1 MVDGL
6 LPELEVIRK
15 DFPILAR
22 TLAGGYPLV
31 YLDSANTSQKP
42 QIVIDTM
49 VDHLERHNANVARAM
64 HQLGAE
70 ASEAFE
76 AARDKVAAFINAP
89 SRDEV
94 IFTKNATEA
103 LNLVANTLAWATG
116 DLAIGE
122 GDEVVITEMEHHS
135 NIVPWQL
142 LTERKGATL
151 RWFGLTDDGQLDL
164 SNIDDLITER
174 TKVVS
179 LTWVSNMLGTI
190 NPVAEIARRAHE
202 VGAIVVVDASQAAPQ
217 LPVDVVA
224 SGADLLA
231 FTGHKV
237 VGPTGIGVLWGR
249 RAVLDQLPPFLGGGE
264 MIETVTMERSTY
276 AGIPHKF
283 EAGTPPIVE
292 AVGLGAAVDYLTH
305 IGMENVHAHEQAIT
319 GYALEGLATVPGLT
333 VLGPLD
339 ADPARR
345 SDRVRDRRRPP
356 ARRGPGARLAGHR
369 RTRRPPLRQ
378 AGPRS
383 GSACRARPGC
393 RRTSTRRR
401 PRSTRSSTAWNTPA
415 PTSSWVEMSQELDA
429 LYQEIILDHYKNP
442 HHKGL
447 REPYEAEVHHV
458 NPTCGDEVT
467 LRVHVADGVVEDV
480 SYDAVGCSISQ
491 AATSVMTDLVIG
503 KKVDEAMA
511 IHQEFLTLMQ
521 GRGTVEPDEDV
532 LEDGIAFAGV
542 AKFPARVK
550 CALLSW
556 MAWKDATVQTM
567 EETK

>member
-1 MVDGL
+1 MAPSTPVGL
-6 LPELEVIRK
+6 LPELDVLRK
-15 DFPILAR
+15 DFPILSR
-22 TLAGGYPLV
+22 TLAGGQPLV

-42 QIVIDTM
+42 QVVIDTM

-76 AARDKVAAFINAP
+76 DARDKVASFINAP

-94 IFTKNATEA
+94 IFTKNASEA

-116 DLAIGE
+116 DLAIGA

-151 RWFGLTDDGQLDL
+151 RWFGLTDDGRLDL
-164 SNIDDLITER
+164 SDIDDLITDR

-179 LTWVSNMLGTI
+179 LTWVSNMLGTV

-217 LPVDVVA
+217 LPVDVVE

-264 MIETVTMERSTY
+264 MIETVAMQRSTF

-292 AVGLGAAVDYLTH
+292 AVGLGAAVDYLSH
-305 IGMENVHAHEQAIT
+305 IGMENIHRHEQALT
-319 GYALEGLATVPGLT
+319 GYALEGLATVPGLS

-339 ADPARR
+339 A
-345 SDRVRDRRRPP
+345 SVRGGAISFEIDGVHPHDV
-356 ARRGPGARLAGHR
+356 AQVLDSRGIAVRAGHHCAK
-369 RTRRPPLRQ
+369 P
-378 AGPRS
+378 AH
-383 GSACRARPGC
+383 ARFGVQS
-393 RRTSTRRR
+393 STRMSSYLYTT
-401 PRSTRSSTAWNTPA
+401 PAEIDALVDGLMYTRSYFKLGT
-415 PTSSWVEMSQELDA
+415 
-429 LYQEIILDHYKNP
+429 
-442 HHKGL
+442 
-447 REPYEAEVHHV
+447 EA
-458 NPTCGDEVT
+458 
-467 LRVHVADGVVEDV
+467 
-480 SYDAVGCSISQ
+480 
-491 AATSVMTDLVIG
+491 
-503 KKVDEAMA
+503 
-511 IHQEFLTLMQ
+511 
-521 GRGTVEPDEDV
+521 
-532 LEDGIAFAGV
+532 
-542 AKFPARVK
+542 
-550 CALLSW
+550 
-556 MAWKDATVQTM
+556 
-567 EETK
+567 

>member
-1 MVDGL
+1 MSIVDGL

-15 DFPILAR
+15 DFPILTR
-22 TLAGGYPLV
+22 VLAGGQPLV

-42 QIVIDTM
+42 QVVIDTM

-70 ASEAFE
+70 SSEAFE
-76 AARDKVAAFINAP
+76 EARDKVAAFIKAP

-94 IFTKNATEA
+94 IFTKNASEA
-103 LNLVANTLAWATG
+103 LNLVANTLAWARG
-116 DLAIGE
+116 PLAIGA

-142 LTERKGATL
+142 LTERKGASL

-164 SNIDDLITER
+164 SDLDSLITER

-202 VGAIVVVDASQAAPQ
+202 VGALVVVDASQAAPQ

-224 SGADLLA
+224 SGADFLA

-249 RAVLDQLPPFLGGGE
+249 RSVLEQLPPFLGGGE
-264 MIETVTMERSTY
+264 MIETVTMARSTY

-305 IGMENVHAHEQAIT
+305 IGMADIHRHEQAIT
-319 GYALEGLATVPGLT
+319 AYALEGLATVPGLT

-339 ADPARR
+339 ATQRGGAISFELEGVHPHDIAQVLDSRGVA
-345 SDRVRDRRRPP
+345 VR
-356 ARRGPGARLAGHR
+356 AGHHCAKPAHQR
-369 RTRRPPLRQ
+369 YGVQ
-378 AGPRS
+378 S
-383 GSACRARPGC
+383 
-393 RRTSTRRR
+393 STRASSYLYTN
-401 PRSTRSSTAWNTPA
+401 PAEIDALVEGLEYTRSYFK
-415 PTSSWVEMSQELDA
+415 L
-429 LYQEIILDHYKNP
+429 
-442 HHKGL
+442 G
-447 REPYEAEVHHV
+447 
-458 NPTCGDEVT
+458 
-467 LRVHVADGVVEDV
+467 
-480 SYDAVGCSISQ
+480 
-491 AATSVMTDLVIG
+491 
-503 KKVDEAMA
+503 
-511 IHQEFLTLMQ
+511 
-521 GRGTVEPDEDV
+521 
-532 LEDGIAFAGV
+532 
-542 AKFPARVK
+542 
-550 CALLSW
+550 
-556 MAWKDATVQTM
+556 
-567 EETK
+567 